1 MTDVVANISFLF
13 AELPFL
19 ERFEAARRAGFD
31 AVECH
36 WPFEHSH
43 EELRAVIRDSGMRLR
58 GINTWPGDRATGE
71 FGLAALEGREGEFR
85 AAMAQALDYAGA
97 LDVAHIHV
105 MAGVVPDKARAEP
118 LYRANLE
125 SAAKDAAGVGVTLL
139 IEPINGRDVPGYAL
153 THTDQAARIIDA
165 IGADNLRMM
174 FDFYHV
180 QITEGDVCRRFAK
193 HQPIVGHVQ
202 VAAVP
207 DRGEPD
213 DGELSYPYVFRHL
226 ARLGY
231 GGAIAAEYRPRGR
244 TEDGLRWLAGLRAS

>member
-1 MTDVVANISFLF
+1 MTDVVANISLLF

-19 ERFEAARRAGFD
+19 DRFEAARRAGFD

-58 GINTWPGDRATGE
+58 GINTWPGDRAAGE
-71 FGLAALEGREGEFR
+71 FGLAALEGREAEFR
-85 AAMAQALDYAGA
+85 EAMAQALDYAGA

-193 HQPIVGHVQ
+193 YQPIVGHVQ

-213 DGELSYPYVFRHL
+213 DGELSYPYVFRYL

>member
-19 ERFEAARRAGFD
+19 DRFEAARRAGFD

-58 GINTWPGDRATGE
+58 GINTWPGDRAAGE

-85 AAMAQALDYAGA
+85 EAMAQALDYAGA

-139 IEPINGRDVPGYAL
+139 IEPINERDVPGYAL